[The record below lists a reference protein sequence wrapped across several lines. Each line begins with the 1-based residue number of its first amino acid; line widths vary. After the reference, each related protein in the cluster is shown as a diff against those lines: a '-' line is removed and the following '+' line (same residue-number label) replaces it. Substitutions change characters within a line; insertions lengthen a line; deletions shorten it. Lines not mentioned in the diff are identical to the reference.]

1 MISSSSA
8 PVVTRAAEQQ
18 QEPEER
24 SDKQAESLL
33 MKDRPRPLRY
43 QGRAILLAE
52 ANLGKIQWFEK

>member
-1 MISSSSA
+1 M
-8 PVVTRAAEQQ
+8 VTRAAEQQ

-52 ANLGKIQWFEK
+52 ANLGKNQWFEK